1 MTGKLKIRDGIYY
14 AVIYYKDSYG
24 KYKQKWISTKL
35 KERGNK
41 KEAQKFL
48 DQELENFKQNI
59 NNPDNSKNN
68 IIFTDYVNQYIEE
81 KKYIVSPTT
90 FRGYQNLVK
99 HITNFFGKN
108 LKLKDVTYQHILEF
122 YQHLRTTRNVKNTTI
137 GKYKEI
143 IAPAL
148 KQAYRDDLI
157 AKNPYEF
164 MPKLKREK
172 PKRDYYD
179 VKELEALFKLTD
191 PTPIGLIVKVAS
203 YYGFRRS
210 EILGLRWQSIDCRRK
225 TITVED
231 KVVNVEKEVISS
243 EVLKT
248 LSSNRTLPLL
258 PEIEELLLNRK
269 QEIEKNIMLYG
280 NSYNHKYDDYV
291 FVNDLGNLSSRL
303 CFRLLWKSY

>member
-1 MTGKLKIRDGIYY
+1 
-14 AVIYYKDSYG
+14 
-24 KYKQKWISTKL
+24 
-35 KERGNK
+35 
-41 KEAQKFL
+41 
-48 DQELENFKQNI
+48 
-59 NNPDNSKNN
+59 
-68 IIFTDYVNQYIEE
+68 
-81 KKYIVSPTT
+81 
-90 FRGYQNLVK
+90 
-99 HITNFFGKN
+99 
-108 LKLKDVTYQHILEF
+108 
-122 YQHLRTTRNVKNTTI
+122 
-137 GKYKEI
+137 
-143 IAPAL
+143 
-148 KQAYRDDLI
+148 
-157 AKNPYEF
+157 

-172 PKRDYYD
+172 PKRSYYD
-179 VKELEALFKLTD
+179 IEELEALFKITD
-191 PTPIGLIVKVAS
+191 PTSIGLIVKVAL

>member
-14 AVIYYKDSYG
+14 VVIYYKDSYG

-41 KEAQKFL
+41 KEAQRIL

-68 IIFTDYVNQYIEE
+68 IIFIDYVNQYVES
-81 KKYIVSPTT
+81 KKFIISPTT
-90 FRGYQNLVK
+90 FRGYLNLVK
-99 HITNFFGKN
+99 HINNFFGKH
-108 LKLKDVTYQHILEF
+108 LKIKNVTCQHILDF

-172 PKRDYYD
+172 PKRSYYD
-179 VKELEALFKLTD
+179 IEELEALFKITD
-191 PTPIGLIVKVAS
+191 PTSIGLIVKVAS

-225 TITVED
+225 TITVEN
-231 KVVNVEKEVISS
+231 KVVNVDKEVISS
-243 EVLKT
+243 EVRPST
-248 LSSNRTLPLL
+248 FFAISSIILFFIVSSGYQLYPL
-258 PEIEELLLNRK
+258 
-269 QEIEKNIMLYG
+269 
-280 NSYNHKYDDYV
+280 
-291 FVNDLGNLSSRL
+291 
-303 CFRLLWKSY
+303 